1 MGGGGARRAP
11 SLTNPLAQK
20 WGEKRVDWV
29 NRLLYEAT
37 QTKPD
42 CISQEPKSPC
52 LGSSGLGI
60 VWESLHFLSFE
71 ANHWLCACTLRGMVY
86 ASQVWSFHA
95 KLQTRTFRQRPLWT
109 GSENGLLD
117 RTRCLIFLAP
127 LAREQCRWGSGS
139 SASRNPKCWE

>member
-1 MGGGGARRAP
+1 MGGGGTRRAP
-11 SLTNPLAQK
+11 SITNPSAPKK

-60 VWESLHFLSFE
+60 KWESLHFLSFE
-71 ANHWLCACTLRGMVY
+71 ANHWLCACTLTLLVRSGKLSRK
-86 ASQVWSFHA
+86 ASDLHFQAAAFVDQQPKWA
-95 KLQTRTFRQRPLWT
+95 LR
-109 GSENGLLD
+109 LD
-117 RTRCLIFLAP
+117 
-127 LAREQCRWGSGS
+127 
-139 SASRNPKCWE
+139 

>member
-1 MGGGGARRAP
+1 MALSPLGWGEEESRRAP
-11 SLTNPLAQK
+11 SITNPSAPKK

-60 VWESLHFLSFE
+60 KWESLHFLSFE
-71 ANHWLCACTLRGMVY
+71 ANHWLCACTLRGLVS
-86 ASQVWSFHA
+86 ASQVWKAFTHSFGPA
-95 KLQTRTFRQRPLWT
+95 L
-109 GSENGLLD
+109 S
-117 RTRCLIFLAP
+117 
-127 LAREQCRWGSGS
+127 GSGLCGPAAKMGS
-139 SASRNPKCWE
+139 